1 MSKSTTALNEQTGHT
16 LEELKALI
24 KEAEAAL
31 AKTGNEAGEEVLD
44 LRDRLRSAF
53 TEGKNAASQA
63 AELARKQ
70 AIKADELVR
79 ANPYASIGIGTATGL
94 LLGCLLA
101 RTNASRS

>member
-1 MSKSTTALNEQTGHT
+1 MAESTTALNEQAGHT

-31 AKTGNEAGEEVLD
+31 ARAGNEAGEEVLG

-53 TEGKNAASQA
+53 AEGKNTVSQA

-70 AIKADELVR
+70 ALKADELVR
-79 ANPYASIGIGTATGL
+79 ANPYASVGIATATGL
-94 LLGCLLA
+94 ILGYLLA
-101 RTNASRS
+101 RTCASRS